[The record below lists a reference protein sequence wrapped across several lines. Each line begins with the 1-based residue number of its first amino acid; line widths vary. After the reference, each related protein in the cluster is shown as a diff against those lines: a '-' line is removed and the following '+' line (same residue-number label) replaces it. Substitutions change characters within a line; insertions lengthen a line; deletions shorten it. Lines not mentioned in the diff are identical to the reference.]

1 MTRRFSGLLIGVAA
15 AGAAALSCK
24 SDPTSGLATLTP
36 SAVVTT
42 VSRLVVSQGDTGAFQ
57 ASIVNAQLVPL
68 EIPVTFAAC
77 TGTVGAVGVK
87 SDTSYHP
94 PIANKFQAL
103 VAGATIGPACVVVSG
118 GGLVDTVDAPVA
130 PIIFTSVPS
139 SLTPPG
145 GSLLTIPA
153 TTLLK
158 FNKDPVVT
166 FGGGIT
172 GDVFDAT
179 ANQITVVVPFSDKA
193 RLVID
198 SIAPTYIATNRYELT
213 TVDTVAQTGDFW
225 DGDDSPTTAPQLF
238 PMFAGDSL
246 PAGATTPMITN
257 LTSGNNVAISNQAL
271 CPDSTAQ
278 GPCLFYQFT
287 LADTATLKVSMDWDG
302 SPADLIDLDVFACPA
317 VGAYSR
323 SACQA
328 SLEGS
333 DGVNHGTGDDITRPE
348 AFLFAFPA
356 GTHYLVIQRYQT
368 GNPLTTV
375 PPRNIR
381 LTITHP

>member
-15 AGAAALSCK
+15 ASAAALSCK

-172 GDVFDAT
+172 GDNFDAT
-179 ANQITVVVPFSDKA
+179 ANQ
-193 RLVID
+193 
-198 SIAPTYIATNRYELT
+198 T

-278 GPCLFYQFT
+278 GRACST
-287 LADTATLKVSMDWDG
+287 S
-302 SPADLIDLDVFACPA
+302 SPWRTRRR
-317 VGAYSR
+317 SR
-323 SACQA
+323 
-328 SLEGS
+328 
-333 DGVNHGTGDDITRPE
+333 
-348 AFLFAFPA
+348 
-356 GTHYLVIQRYQT
+356 
-368 GNPLTTV
+368 
-375 PPRNIR
+375 
-381 LTITHP
+381 

>member
-42 VSRLVVSQGDTGAFQ
+42 VSRLVVSQGDTGASQ

-130 PIIFTSVPS
+130 PIIFTGIPS

-158 FNKDPVVT
+158 FNKDPVV
-166 FGGGIT
+166 
-172 GDVFDAT
+172 
-179 ANQITVVVPFSDKA
+179 PFSDKA

-198 SIAPTYIATNRYELT
+198 SIAPTYITTNRYELT
-213 TVDTVAQTGDFW
+213 TVDSVAQTGDFW
-225 DGDDSPTTAPQLF
+225 AGDDNTTTAPQLF
-238 PMFAGDSL
+238 PMFPGDSL
-246 PAGATTPMITN
+246 PGGTTIPMITN
-257 LTSGNNVAISNQAL
+257 LGPDNQAL
-271 CPDSTAQ
+271 CPDNTAQ
-278 GPCLFYQFT
+278 GPCMFYQFT

-317 VGAYSR
+317 PYN
-323 SACQA
+323 A
-328 SLEGS
+328 STCNTSPEGV
-333 DGVNHGTGDDITRPE
+333 DGINHGTGDDITRPE
-348 AFLFAFPA
+348 AFLF
-356 GTHYLVIQRYQT
+356 
-368 GNPLTTV
+368 
-375 PPRNIR
+375 
-381 LTITHP
+381 

>member
-15 AGAAALSCK
+15 ASAAALSCK

-130 PIIFTSVPS
+130 PIIFTGIPS

-179 ANQITVVVPFSDKA
+179 ADQITVVVPFSDKA

-198 SIAPTYIATNRYELT
+198 SIAPTYITTNRYELT
-213 TVDTVAQTGDFW
+213 TVDSVAQTGDFW
-225 DGDDSPTTAPQLF
+225 AGDDNTTTAPQLF
-238 PMFAGDSL
+238 PMFPGDSL
-246 PAGATTPMITN
+246 PGGTTAAMITN
-257 LTSGNNVAISNQAL
+257 LGPDNQAL
-271 CPDSTAQ
+271 CPDNTAT
-278 GPCLFYQFT
+278 GPCMFYQFT

-317 VGAYSR
+317 PYN
-323 SACQA
+323 A
-328 SLEGS
+328 STCNTSPEGV
-333 DGVNHGTGDDITRPE
+333 DGINHGTGDDITRPE
-348 AFLFAFPA
+348 AFLFLFPA

-368 GNPLTTV
+368 GNPTTTV